1 MNIDRDIELPFSYSE
16 NIVRTLI
23 IIAVVIVLAIVFDKL
38 FRKKIMRLIYKPNI
52 PKLKEKYARKLEN
65 LYSKVETGRI
75 DVRNG
80 YIELSTL
87 VREFIEKATGI
98 KASSFS
104 KSEAQKLGMDDLG
117 LLMEEY
123 YPAEF
128 AEKGSGDILRSIK
141 NSMEVVKKWK
151 VK

>member
-1 MNIDRDIELPFSYSE
+1 MNIDRDIELPFTYSE
-16 NIVRTLI
+16 NIVRNLI
-23 IIAVVIVLAIVFDKL
+23 IIAIIIVLVIVFDKL
-38 FRKKIMRLIYKPNI
+38 FRKKIIRLIYKPNI
-52 PKLKEKYARKLEN
+52 PKLKEKYIKKLEN
-65 LYSKVETGRI
+65 LYSKVENNRI

-104 KSEAQKLGMDDLG
+104 KNEAAKLGMSDLS

-128 AEKGSGDILRSIK
+128 AERGSGDILRSIN
-141 NSMEVVKKWK
+141 NSLEVVRKWK